1 MRWAGYTARTRRINA
16 YNILIGKPQRKKPLD
31 ALMHRYMEG
40 VHEIGLK
47 NMVLMVRTG
56 LK

>member
-16 YNILIGKPQRKKPLD
+16 YNILIGEPQRKKPLD